1 MMRRKLRHH
10 EVPLDEL
17 ENDPE
22 DREAPSDSAG
32 QSGDDQGLP
41 QTADVGGE
49 SVGEL
54 AETDQAYEADIVEG
68 VEDAGDHPEMPVR
81 TREDKAR

>member
-1 MMRRKLRHH
+1 MTRRKLRHDA
-10 EVPLDEL
+10 VPLEEL

-22 DREAPSDSAG
+22 EQEAPSDSAG
-32 QSGDDQGLP
+32 QSGDDQGLS
-41 QTADVGGE
+41 QTADVNDE

-54 AETDQAYEADIVEG
+54 VETDQAYEADILEG